1 MNIFTEISLGMPK
14 KKLEIIEINRIR
26 VVLAEKNMS
35 QKELAGLVGNTP
47 QSITRICSNKSQP
60 TLRMLWKMA
69 IALDVDVRDLLNS
82 NKKKV

>member
-1 MNIFTEISLGMPK
+1 MNIFTEISLEMPK
-14 KKLEIIEINRIR
+14 KKLENIEINRIR

-82 NKKKV
+82 NKKKE